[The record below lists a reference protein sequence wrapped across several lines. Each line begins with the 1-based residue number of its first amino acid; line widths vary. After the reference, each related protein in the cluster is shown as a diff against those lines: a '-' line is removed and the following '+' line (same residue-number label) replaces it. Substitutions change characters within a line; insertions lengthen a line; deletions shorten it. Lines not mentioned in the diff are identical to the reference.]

1 MSKYD
6 QLFVTH
12 CLSTDS
18 VLGEAGYSIRATSL
32 ESDSP
37 LLSIAMNFNAYE
49 LPLIAYDGAQP
60 IPQEAPIRLA
70 AVPLKD
76 LELVAIV
83 HSVYLE
89 TDTRGRPNSYFTHVI
104 FVPEEEFSWVSAIKS
119 WGAVKWELPEVDE
132 CIDNAFNPPCWIS
145 RWPNQGPVKLPKLA
159 SLPKT
164 ELEDKHYMEELYKY
178 YQESP
183 KAIEFVLCKVLDC
196 LKKRSEM
203 RDGDTPI
210 RGYLL
215 PRKRIGVNQC
225 EGYYSEIKQGEED
238 GCWPESTNV
247 KFGRNIRETM
257 MQLAF
262 IAWFFPERLLVSQGF
277 STYEP
282 HKYGVS
288 IANDKLL
295 VGVVHAEG
303 EMADEMMTSQGVEY
317 YENEKVGGVAIDQ
330 KNELSVW
337 GKKQIGEIFKSKVFK
352 KFSVEMNRVF
362 VSFKSRKADWD
373 CYLESAKAYDA
384 IKEYELKPSHETA
397 IRLLRYADSNSYVL
411 EKFKEKCDQIVSG
424 YIEASVRFFI
434 VKKHDIFNS
443 YLAYLNRDEIFSWD
457 MVLNQLVSD
466 SFWKISSKGEDLS
479 QRFSFIEKQL
489 GCLRNEAYKKELK
502 GSIKKF
508 FDDESRVKLWKSD
521 EKKIAAIFNFYCK
534 IGEEGA
540 AKSVLSSTAY
550 EHAISGV
557 LKQWRKNSKNDL
569 GYWQKVMPWLMELS
583 IKNNKGNKLFEGL
596 FEDVGFVGLL
606 IDISNTNSYK
616 DWKKFLYLHE
626 ANSLE
631 MLGETS
637 IDGEGLPLTSQLM
650 KFLLNDGKK
659 LSDEKVNDL
668 LFFGEDLRVF
678 KIIGDGSQLPDWL
691 FIRIEK
697 FLKRIDLGKLFS
709 KNQSWNTKKDGQDY
723 RLFPFEKLLGELK
736 KFEGYLDSNI
746 PVVDL
751 INSLESLVAI
761 IRFSENVPELFEIDE
776 FEKHLETLERWGEK
790 ENKGLRNVVIDFLA
804 TKIKVFENQEGGYS
818 RTHGKFI
825 LLLISLNH
833 RDPTECFEYLINKG
847 VFLFD
852 VHFGFIPK
860 IFLENGE
867 ESKVNLVYSMLKN
880 KWIQKFSAF
889 KLLDSEFLKV
899 KRKVGNRFRFEY
911 MPIANIYSF
920 LGSFFRGKPDDR
932 YDIGRNVGR
941 VVFFILFFIPPLWHL
956 IFTGVNPIGDGYL
969 TGFELLHSFSFGLI
983 ALLWGAHDFF
993 SKANN
998 LGKPEH
1004 YSTLM
1009 YFNWKMIGVALCSF
1023 LGVGL
1028 SVFFYVSPKLGC
1040 PYYAILLLEG
1050 IWFLFYLGVIYREDP
1065 VDVFLKPGTDVSF

>member
-104 FVPEEEFSWVSAIKS
+104 FVPEEEFSWARAIKS

-145 RWPNQGPVKLPKLA
+145 RWPNQGPVKLPKLE

-164 ELEDKHYMEELYKY
+164 ELADKHYMEELYKY

-215 PRKRIGVNQC
+215 PRKKIGVNQC
-225 EGYYSEIKQGEED
+225 EGYHLEIKQGEED
-238 GCWPESTNV
+238 GCWPESTDV
-247 KFGRNIRETM
+247 KFGENIRETM

-262 IAWFFPERLLVSQGF
+262 IAWFFPERLLVDQGF

-303 EMADEMMTSQGVEY
+303 EMADEMITSQGVEY

-337 GKKQIGEIFKSKVFK
+337 GKKQVGEIFKSKVFK
-352 KFSVEMNRVF
+352 KFSVEINRIF
-362 VSFKSRKADWD
+362 VSFKSRKAGWD

-411 EKFKEKCDQIVSG
+411 EKFKEKRDQIVSG

-443 YLAYLNRDEIFSWD
+443 YLSYLNRDEIFSWD
-457 MVLNQLVSD
+457 MVLNQFVSD
-466 SFWKISSKGEDLS
+466 SFWKISSKDEDLS

-489 GCLRNEAYKKELK
+489 GCLKNEAYKKELK
-502 GSIKKF
+502 GNIKKF
-508 FDDESRVKLWKSD
+508 FDDESRVRLWKSD

-557 LKQWRKNSKNDL
+557 LKQWKKNSKNDL

-668 LFFGEDLRVF
+668 LFFGEDPRVF
-678 KIIGDGSQLPDWL
+678 KIIGDGSQLPGWL
-691 FIRIEK
+691 SIKIEK

-709 KNQSWNTKKDGQDY
+709 KNQPRNTKKEGQDY
-723 RLFPFEKLLGELK
+723 RSFPFEKLLGELK
-736 KFEGYLDSNI
+736 KIEGHLDSNI

-761 IRFSENVPELFEIDE
+761 IRFSENVPELFDIDE

-804 TKIKVFENQEGGYS
+804 SKVKEFVNHETGYNKS
-818 RTHGKFI
+818 CCEFI
-825 LLLISLNH
+825 LLITALNSVIKICKDSNVRLRECPKNILNFIKNRCLFLEMHIFPSPLFGKNNDKTKDLTLLLFSLIKN
-833 RDPTECFEYLINKG
+833 ECINKFAGGDQIQNINIIKSG
-847 VFLFD
+847 VQN
-852 VHFGFIPK
+852 
-860 IFLENGE
+860 IFASNY
-867 ESKVNLVYSMLKN
+867 NWPHWFFYWLV
-880 KWIQKFSAF
+880 
-889 KLLDSEFLKV
+889 
-899 KRKVGNRFRFEY
+899 G
-911 MPIANIYSF
+911 ANIF
-920 LGSFFRGKPDDR
+920 EVNRLVIVLVFFT
-932 YDIGRNVGR
+932 
-941 VVFFILFFIPPLWHL
+941 VFFIVPFLSILGFPKFLLFEP
-956 IFTGVNPIGDGYL
+956 G
-969 TGFELLHSFSFGLI
+969 
-983 ALLWGAHDFF
+983 
-993 SKANN
+993 KNN
-998 LGKPEH
+998 NWI
-1004 YSTLM
+1004 M
-1009 YFNWKMIGVALCSF
+1009 YFNIIFFGLLVVTFGF
-1023 LGVGL
+1023 LTYYPATKSL
-1028 SVFFYVSPKLGC
+1028 SVIRNLPVLLTLVIAGFVFSAS
-1040 PYYAILLLEG
+1040 AIWLMTAIGWPFGLVLLIEL
-1050 IWFLFYLGVIYREDP
+1050 IWF
-1065 VDVFLKPGTDVSF
+1065 VSFMFLYQDPIDDYI